1 MTKYPANLLSGTNAA
16 VAVGAAVLGPEQHC
30 LSITLIAPIA
40 NTDDV
45 FVGDSVAQPL
55 PLAPGNV
62 ASFDV
67 RNVDQFFVRSAS
79 GVQVID
85 YLMET

>member
-16 VAVGAAVLGPEQHC
+16 VGVAAAVLGASQHC

-55 PLAPGNV
+55 PLAAGNV

-67 RNVDQFFVRSAS
+67 RDVDQFFVRSAS
-79 GVQVID
+79 GVQTID
-85 YLMET
+85 YLMEV

>member
-1 MTKYPANLLSGTNAA
+1 MTSYPANLLSGTNAA
-16 VAVGAAVLGPEQHC
+16 VVVGAAVLGPEQHC
-30 LSITLIAPIA
+30 LSITLIAPIG
-40 NTDDV
+40 NTEIV
-45 FVGDSVAQPL
+45 FIGDSVAQPL

-67 RNVDQFFVRSAS
+67 RNVDQFFVRSDA

>member
-1 MTKYPANLLSGTNAA
+1 MTKYPANLLSGQNAA
-16 VAVGAAVLGPEQHC
+16 VVVGAAVLGPEQHC
-30 LSITLIAPIA
+30 LSITLIAPIG
-40 NTDDV
+40 NTDLV
-45 FVGDSVAQPL
+45 FIGDSVAQPL

-67 RNVDQFFVRSAS
+67 RNVDQFFVRSAA